1 MADGFAVGS
10 QLGPRGPGDAVHFA
24 RLRHVAVHRA
34 RRRCVDP
41 GRGASPELRRS
52 SGAAVLSGG
61 VRHGAGHRS
70 VHGGDGR
77 RGIHWIGRSPRGS
90 AAVGPSTQPHPVSG
104 RAERSAAAA
113 VRRRCN
119 PLDSRGNRTK
129 AWRVDQSDWD
139 ALFLLARRAAAQDG
153 AVITRRRILVTQHV
167 VTEKADKILTL
178 TLNRP
183 DKKNALT
190 RAMYQTLAT
199 EIANAESDP
208 DVRCILIM
216 ANGDMFTA
224 GNDLADFAA
233 VGNAAGAPKPE
244 DANPLLPALARA
256 RTPIVAAVNGR
267 AVGVGVTMLLHCD
280 MVYVADDALLSTP
293 FVNLALVPE
302 AGSSLLMPLRI
313 GHVRAFE
320 MFVLGEPVNAEK
332 AVNWGIANRSVPQA
346 VLHSTARAAAIAIA
360 ARAPA
365 SVVATKTLMRDEG
378 VLLARMSQES
388 GHFIR
393 QLKSADFK
401 EAFTAFSERRAPD
414 FSRFE

>member
-1 MADGFAVGS
+1 M
-10 QLGPRGPGDAVHFA
+10 
-24 RLRHVAVHRA
+24 
-34 RRRCVDP
+34 
-41 GRGASPELRRS
+41 
-52 SGAAVLSGG
+52 
-61 VRHGAGHRS
+61 
-70 VHGGDGR
+70 
-77 RGIHWIGRSPRGS
+77 
-90 AAVGPSTQPHPVSG
+90 
-104 RAERSAAAA
+104 
-113 VRRRCN
+113 
-119 PLDSRGNRTK
+119 
-129 AWRVDQSDWD
+129 
-139 ALFLLARRAAAQDG
+139 
-153 AVITRRRILVTQHV
+153 TQHV
-167 VTEKADKILTL
+167 VVEKSDKILTL

-199 EIANAESDP
+199 EIAGSDSDP
-208 DVRCILIM
+208 NVRCILIK

-233 VGNAAGAPKPE
+233 VGNSTAAPTPA

-280 MVYVADDALLSTP
+280 MVYVAEDALLIAP

-313 GHVRAFE
+313 GHARAFE
-320 MFVLGEPVNAEK
+320 MFVLGEPVNAER

-346 VLHSTARAAAIAIA
+346 ALHATARATAIAIA

-365 SVVATKTLMRDEG
+365 SVVATKSLMRDEA

-393 QLKSADFK
+393 QLKSAEFK

-414 FSRFE
+414 FSQFG

>member
-1 MADGFAVGS
+1 
-10 QLGPRGPGDAVHFA
+10 
-24 RLRHVAVHRA
+24 
-34 RRRCVDP
+34 
-41 GRGASPELRRS
+41 
-52 SGAAVLSGG
+52 
-61 VRHGAGHRS
+61 
-70 VHGGDGR
+70 
-77 RGIHWIGRSPRGS
+77 
-90 AAVGPSTQPHPVSG
+90 
-104 RAERSAAAA
+104 
-113 VRRRCN
+113 
-119 PLDSRGNRTK
+119 
-129 AWRVDQSDWD
+129 
-139 ALFLLARRAAAQDG
+139 
-153 AVITRRRILVTQHV
+153 VTQHV
-167 VTEKADKILTL
+167 MVEKSDKILTL

-199 EIANAESDP
+199 EILNADSDP
-208 DVRCILIM
+208 NVRCILIK

-233 VGNAAGAPKPE
+233 VGNSTAAPTPA
-244 DANPLLPALARA
+244 DANPLLPALAKA
-256 RTPIVAAVNGR
+256 RTPIVAAVHGR

-280 MVYVADDALLSTP
+280 MVYLAEDALLIAP

-313 GHVRAFE
+313 GHARAFE

-346 VLHSTARAAAIAIA
+346 TLHSAARAAALAIA

-365 SVVATKTLMRDEG
+365 SVVATKSLMRDET

-388 GHFIR
+388 GQFIR
-393 QLKSADFK
+393 QLKSAEFK

-414 FSRFE
+414 FSQFG

>member
-1 MADGFAVGS
+1 M
-10 QLGPRGPGDAVHFA
+10 
-24 RLRHVAVHRA
+24 
-34 RRRCVDP
+34 
-41 GRGASPELRRS
+41 
-52 SGAAVLSGG
+52 
-61 VRHGAGHRS
+61 
-70 VHGGDGR
+70 
-77 RGIHWIGRSPRGS
+77 
-90 AAVGPSTQPHPVSG
+90 
-104 RAERSAAAA
+104 
-113 VRRRCN
+113 
-119 PLDSRGNRTK
+119 
-129 AWRVDQSDWD
+129 
-139 ALFLLARRAAAQDG
+139 
-153 AVITRRRILVTQHV
+153 TQHV
-167 VTEKADKILTL
+167 VAEKADKILTL

-199 EIANAESDP
+199 EIANADSDP
-208 DVRCILIM
+208 SVRCILIK

-233 VGNAAGAPKPE
+233 VGNSAAAPTPA
-244 DANPLLPALARA
+244 DANPLLPALAKA

-280 MVYVADDALLSTP
+280 MVYVAEDAMLIAP

-302 AGSSLLMPLRI
+302 AASSLLMPLRI
-313 GHVRAFE
+313 GHARAFE

-346 VLHSTARAAAIAIA
+346 ALHPTARATAIAIA

-365 SVVATKTLMRDEG
+365 SVLATKSLMRDET

-393 QLKSADFK
+393 QLKSAEFK

-414 FSRFE
+414 FSQFG

>member
-1 MADGFAVGS
+1 
-10 QLGPRGPGDAVHFA
+10 
-24 RLRHVAVHRA
+24 
-34 RRRCVDP
+34 
-41 GRGASPELRRS
+41 
-52 SGAAVLSGG
+52 
-61 VRHGAGHRS
+61 
-70 VHGGDGR
+70 
-77 RGIHWIGRSPRGS
+77 
-90 AAVGPSTQPHPVSG
+90 
-104 RAERSAAAA
+104 
-113 VRRRCN
+113 
-119 PLDSRGNRTK
+119 
-129 AWRVDQSDWD
+129 
-139 ALFLLARRAAAQDG
+139 
-153 AVITRRRILVTQHV
+153 VTQHV
-167 VTEKADKILTL
+167 VAEKSDKILTL

-199 EIANAESDP
+199 EIAGADTDP
-208 DVRCILIM
+208 DVRCILIK

-233 VGNAAGAPKPE
+233 VGNSTAAPTPA
-244 DANPLLPALARA
+244 DANPLLPALAKA

-280 MVYVADDALLSTP
+280 MVYLAEDALLIAP

-313 GHVRAFE
+313 GHARAFE

-346 VLHSTARAAAIAIA
+346 VLHSTARATAVAIA

-365 SVVATKTLMRDEG
+365 SVVATKSLMRDEA

-393 QLKSADFK
+393 QLKSAEFK

-414 FSRFE
+414 FSQFG